1 MKRNR
6 LKIKDLFF
14 VALYGV
20 RARKGRATLTSIGIG
35 IGIAAIVAVSGISA
49 SGRADLLSTLESL
62 GTNLVKASPQAGF
75 FGTQEEL
82 PKGVLGM
89 VERIGPVQEVTST
102 TQTDLLST
110 LESLGTNLVKAS
122 PQAGFFGTQEELPKG
137 VLGMVER
144 IGPVQ
149 EVTSTTQTDL
159 LVRRSNFI
167 SEFEGGGIST
177 IVTSAELL
185 DVIGGNLVD
194 GRFIEDGLSDIPVT
208 VLGNVTA
215 QRLGINNL
223 FKPTKILIENEWFG
237 VVGILEELKIHP
249 DLDRSVFI
257 GYGVAKTLFDI
268 NEEPTTIYLRA
279 NPTFIEDVVE
289 VLAPSMN
296 PENPDQVEVTRPS
309 DALEA
314 QQAAEEA
321 FTNLLLGLGSVA
333 LLVGGVAIANVMV
346 MSVLERRMEIGVR
359 RSIGATRR
367 EIRYQFLLESIVL
380 SGIGGLVG
388 VLLGTGITLGYTNYT
403 NIVFSIP
410 VWQIF
415 GAVLLALL
423 IGAISGVYPAIKA
436 SKIQPAEAVRK

>member
-1 MKRNR
+1 MKQR

-20 RARKGRATLTSIGIG
+20 RARRGRAALTSIGIG
-35 IGIAAIVAVSGISA
+35 IGIAAIVAVTGISA
-49 SGRADLLSTLESL
+49 SGRADLLATLESL
-62 GTNLVKASPQAGF
+62 GTNLIKASPQAGF
-75 FGTQEEL
+75 FGTQEKL
-82 PKGVLGM
+82 PDGVVGM
-89 VERIGPVQEVTST
+89 VERIGPVEEVTST
-102 TQTDLLST
+102 TQTDL
-110 LESLGTNLVKAS
+110 
-122 PQAGFFGTQEELPKG
+122 
-137 VLGMVER
+137 
-144 IGPVQ
+144 I
-149 EVTSTTQTDL
+149 
-159 LVRRSNFI
+159 VRRSDFI

-177 IVTSAELL
+177 IVTSPELL
-185 DVIGGNLVD
+185 QVVGGNLIE
-194 GRFIEDGLSDIPVT
+194 GRFIQDGLSNIPVT
-208 VLGNVTA
+208 VLGSVTA
-215 QRLGINNL
+215 SRLGINTLEN
-223 FKPTKILIENEWFG
+223 PTKILIGNEWFG
-237 VVGILEELKIHP
+237 VVGILDELKIHP

-268 NEEPTTIYLRA
+268 DKEPTTIYVRA
-279 NPTFIEDVVE
+279 NPTYIEDVVE
-289 VLAPSMN
+289 VIAPSMN
-296 PENPDQVEVTRPS
+296 PENPDQVQVSRPS

-314 QQAAEEA
+314 QEAADAA

-388 VLLGTGITLGYTNYT
+388 VVLGTGVTLGYTNYT
-403 NIVFSIP
+403 DIVFSIP
-410 VWQIF
+410 VSQVL
-415 GAVLLALL
+415 GAILLALL

>member
-1 MKRNR
+1 MSKNKLRTR
-6 LKIKDLFF
+6 DLFF
-14 VALYGV
+14 VAVYGV
-20 RARKGRATLTSIGIG
+20 KARKGRAALTSIGIG
-35 IGIAAIVAVSGISA
+35 IGIAAIVAVSGIAA
-49 SGRADLLSTLESL
+49 SGSADLLSTLESL

-82 PKGVLGM
+82 PEGVIGM
-89 VERIGPVQEVTST
+89 VERIGPVE
-102 TQTDLLST
+102 
-110 LESLGTNLVKAS
+110 
-122 PQAGFFGTQEELPKG
+122 
-137 VLGMVER
+137 
-144 IGPVQ
+144 

-177 IVTSAELL
+177 IVTSSELL
-185 DVIGGNLVD
+185 NVIGGKLSE
-194 GRFIEDGLSDIPVT
+194 GRFITDGLSDLPVT

-215 QRLGINNL
+215 KRLGITNL
-223 FKPTKILIENEWFG
+223 SKPTKILIDDEWFG
-237 VVGILEELKIHP
+237 VIGIVEELKIHP

-257 GYGVAKTLFDI
+257 GYGAAKKLFDI

-289 VLAPSMN
+289 VIAPSMN
-296 PENPDQVEVTRPS
+296 PENPDQVEVSRPS

-314 QQAAEEA
+314 QQAVEA
-321 FTNLLLGLGSVA
+321 SFTNLLLGLGSVA

-388 VLLGTGITLGYTNYT
+388 VMLGSLITLAYTNYT

>member
-1 MKRNR
+1 MSKNKLRTR
-6 LKIKDLFF
+6 DLFF
-14 VALYGV
+14 VAVYGV
-20 RARKGRATLTSIGIG
+20 KARKGRAALTSIGIG
-35 IGIAAIVAVSGISA
+35 IGIAAIVAVSGIAA
-49 SGRADLLSTLESL
+49 SGSADLLSTLESL

-82 PKGVLGM
+82 PEGVIGM
-89 VERIGPVQEVTST
+89 VERIGPVE
-102 TQTDLLST
+102 
-110 LESLGTNLVKAS
+110 
-122 PQAGFFGTQEELPKG
+122 
-137 VLGMVER
+137 
-144 IGPVQ
+144 

-177 IVTSAELL
+177 IVTSSELL
-185 DVIGGNLVD
+185 NVIGGKLSE
-194 GRFIEDGLSDIPVT
+194 GRFITEGLADLPVT
-208 VLGNVTA
+208 VLGSVTA
-215 QRLGINNL
+215 KRLGITNL
-223 FKPTKILIENEWFG
+223 SKPTKILIDDEWFG
-237 VVGILEELKIHP
+237 VIGIVEELKIHP

-257 GYGVAKTLFDI
+257 GYGAAKKLFDI
-268 NEEPTTIYLRA
+268 NKEPTTIYLRA

-289 VLAPSMN
+289 VIAPSMN
-296 PENPDQVEVTRPS
+296 PENPDQVEVSRPS

-314 QQAAEEA
+314 QQAVEA
-321 FTNLLLGLGSVA
+321 SFTNLLLGLGSVA

-367 EIRYQFLLESIVL
+367 EIRYQFLLESVVL

-388 VLLGTGITLGYTNYT
+388 VMLGSLITLAYTNYT

-410 VWQIF
+410 VWQIL
-415 GAVLLALL
+415 GAVILALL

>member
-1 MKRNR
+1 MKKNKLRTR
-6 LKIKDLFF
+6 DLFF
-14 VALYGV
+14 VAVYGV
-20 RARKGRATLTSIGIG
+20 KARKGRAALTSIGIG
-35 IGIAAIVAVSGISA
+35 IGIAAIVAVSGIAA
-49 SGRADLLSTLESL
+49 SGSADLLSTLESL

-82 PKGVLGM
+82 PEGVIGM
-89 VERIGPVQEVTST
+89 VERIGPVE
-102 TQTDLLST
+102 
-110 LESLGTNLVKAS
+110 
-122 PQAGFFGTQEELPKG
+122 
-137 VLGMVER
+137 
-144 IGPVQ
+144 

-177 IVTSAELL
+177 IVTSSELL
-185 DVIGGNLVD
+185 NVIGGNLSE
-194 GRFIEDGLSDIPVT
+194 GRFITDGLSDLPVT
-208 VLGNVTA
+208 VLGSVTA
-215 QRLGINNL
+215 KRLGITNL
-223 FKPTKILIENEWFG
+223 SKPTKILIDDEWFG
-237 VVGILEELKIHP
+237 VIGIVEELKIHP

-257 GYGVAKTLFDI
+257 GYGAAEKLFDI

-289 VLAPSMN
+289 VIAPSMN
-296 PENPDQVEVTRPS
+296 PENPDQVEVSRPS

-314 QQAAEEA
+314 QQAVEA
-321 FTNLLLGLGSVA
+321 SFTNLLLGLGSVA

-367 EIRYQFLLESIVL
+367 EIRYQFLLESVVL

-388 VLLGTGITLGYTNYT
+388 VMLGSLITLAYTNYT

-410 VWQIF
+410 VWQIL
-415 GAVLLALL
+415 GAVVLALL

>member
-1 MKRNR
+1 MLRTR
-6 LKIKDLFF
+6 DLFF
-14 VALYGV
+14 VAVYGV
-20 RARKGRATLTSIGIG
+20 KARKGRAALTSIGIG
-35 IGIAAIVAVSGISA
+35 IGIAAIVAVSGIAA
-49 SGRADLLSTLESL
+49 SGSADLLSTLESL

-82 PKGVLGM
+82 PEGVIGM
-89 VERIGPVQEVTST
+89 VERIGPVE
-102 TQTDLLST
+102 
-110 LESLGTNLVKAS
+110 
-122 PQAGFFGTQEELPKG
+122 
-137 VLGMVER
+137 
-144 IGPVQ
+144 

-177 IVTSAELL
+177 IVTSSELL
-185 DVIGGNLVD
+185 NVIGGKLSE
-194 GRFIEDGLSDIPVT
+194 GRFITDGLSDLPVT

-215 QRLGINNL
+215 KRLGITNL
-223 FKPTKILIENEWFG
+223 SKPTKILIDDEWFG
-237 VVGILEELKIHP
+237 VIGIVEELKIHP

-257 GYGVAKTLFDI
+257 GYGAAKKLFDI

-289 VLAPSMN
+289 VIAPSMN
-296 PENPDQVEVTRPS
+296 PENPDQVEVSRPS

-314 QQAAEEA
+314 QQAVEA
-321 FTNLLLGLGSVA
+321 SFTNLLLGLGSVA

-388 VLLGTGITLGYTNYT
+388 VMLGSLITLAYTNYT

-410 VWQIF
+410 VWQIL
-415 GAVLLALL
+415 GAVVLALL

>member
-1 MKRNR
+1 MKQR

-20 RARKGRATLTSIGIG
+20 RARRGRAALTSIGIG
-35 IGIAAIVAVSGISA
+35 IGIAAIVAVTGISA
-49 SGRADLLSTLESL
+49 SGRADLLATLESL
-62 GTNLVKASPQAGF
+62 GTNLIKASPQAGF
-75 FGTQEEL
+75 FGTQEKL
-82 PKGVLGM
+82 PDGVVGM
-89 VERIGPVQEVTST
+89 VERIGPVEEVTST
-102 TQTDLLST
+102 TQTDL
-110 LESLGTNLVKAS
+110 
-122 PQAGFFGTQEELPKG
+122 
-137 VLGMVER
+137 
-144 IGPVQ
+144 I
-149 EVTSTTQTDL
+149 
-159 LVRRSNFI
+159 VRRSDFI

-177 IVTSAELL
+177 IVTSPELL
-185 DVIGGNLVD
+185 QVVGGNLIE
-194 GRFIEDGLSDIPVT
+194 GRFIQDGLSNIPVT
-208 VLGNVTA
+208 VLGSVTA
-215 QRLGINNL
+215 SRLGINTL
-223 FKPTKILIENEWFG
+223 ETPIKILIGNEWFG
-237 VVGILEELKIHP
+237 VVGILDELKIHP

-268 NEEPTTIYLRA
+268 DKEPTTIYVRA
-279 NPTFIEDVVE
+279 NPTYIEDVVE
-289 VLAPSMN
+289 VIAPSMN
-296 PENPDQVEVTRPS
+296 PENPDQVQVSRPS

-314 QQAAEEA
+314 QEAADAA

-388 VLLGTGITLGYTNYT
+388 VVLGTGVTLGYTNYT
-403 NIVFSIP
+403 DIVFSIP
-410 VWQIF
+410 VSQVL
-415 GAVLLALL
+415 GAILLALL

>member
-1 MKRNR
+1 MSKNKLRTR
-6 LKIKDLFF
+6 DLFF
-14 VALYGV
+14 VAVYGV
-20 RARKGRATLTSIGIG
+20 KARKGRAALTSIGIG
-35 IGIAAIVAVSGISA
+35 IGIAAIVAVSGIAA
-49 SGRADLLSTLESL
+49 SGSADLLSTLESL

-82 PKGVLGM
+82 PEGVIGM
-89 VERIGPVQEVTST
+89 VERIGPVE
-102 TQTDLLST
+102 
-110 LESLGTNLVKAS
+110 
-122 PQAGFFGTQEELPKG
+122 
-137 VLGMVER
+137 
-144 IGPVQ
+144 

-177 IVTSAELL
+177 IVTSSELL
-185 DVIGGNLVD
+185 NVIGGKLSE
-194 GRFIEDGLSDIPVT
+194 GRFITDGLADLPVT
-208 VLGNVTA
+208 VLGSVTA
-215 QRLGINNL
+215 KRLGITNL
-223 FKPTKILIENEWFG
+223 SKPTKILIDDEWFG
-237 VVGILEELKIHP
+237 VIGIVEELKIHP

-257 GYGVAKTLFDI
+257 GYGAAKKLFDI

-289 VLAPSMN
+289 VIAPSMN
-296 PENPDQVEVTRPS
+296 PENPDQVEVSRPS

-314 QQAAEEA
+314 QQAVEA
-321 FTNLLLGLGSVA
+321 SFTNLLLGLGSVA

-346 MSVLERRMEIGVR
+346 MSVLERRMEIGGR

-367 EIRYQFLLESIVL
+367 EIRYQFLLESVVL

-388 VLLGTGITLGYTNYT
+388 VMLGSLITLAYTNYT

-410 VWQIF
+410 VWQIL
-415 GAVLLALL
+415 GAVVLALL

>member
-1 MKRNR
+1 MKKNKLRT
-6 LKIKDLFF
+6 KDLFF

-20 RARKGRATLTSIGIG
+20 KARKGRAALTSIGIG
-35 IGIAAIVAVSGISA
+35 IGIAAIVAVSGIAA
-49 SGRADLLSTLESL
+49 SGSADLLSTLESL

-82 PKGVLGM
+82 PEGVIGM
-89 VERIGPVQEVTST
+89 VERIGPVE
-102 TQTDLLST
+102 
-110 LESLGTNLVKAS
+110 
-122 PQAGFFGTQEELPKG
+122 
-137 VLGMVER
+137 
-144 IGPVQ
+144 

-177 IVTSAELL
+177 IVTSSELL
-185 DVIGGNLVD
+185 NVIGGKLSE
-194 GRFIEDGLSDIPVT
+194 GRFITDGLSDLPVT

-215 QRLGINNL
+215 KRLGITNL
-223 FKPTKILIENEWFG
+223 SKPTKILIDDEWFG
-237 VVGILEELKIHP
+237 VIGIVEELKIHP

-257 GYGVAKTLFDI
+257 GYGAAKKLFDI

-289 VLAPSMN
+289 VIAPSMN
-296 PENPDQVEVTRPS
+296 PENPDQVEVSRPS

-314 QQAAEEA
+314 QQAVEA
-321 FTNLLLGLGSVA
+321 SFTNLLLGLGSVA

-388 VLLGTGITLGYTNYT
+388 VMLGSLITLAYTNYT

-410 VWQIF
+410 VWQIL
-415 GAVLLALL
+415 GAVVLALL

>member
-1 MKRNR
+1 MVKNKLR
-6 LKIKDLFF
+6 LKDLFF

-20 RARKGRATLTSIGIG
+20 KARKGRAAMTSIGIG
-35 IGIAAIVAVSGISA
+35 IGIAAIVAVTGISS
-49 SGRADLLSTLESL
+49 SGRADLLATLESL
-62 GTNLVKASPQAGF
+62 GTNLIKASPQAGF
-75 FGTQEEL
+75 FGSQEEL
-82 PKGVLGM
+82 PEGVIGM
-89 VERIGPVQEVTST
+89 VERIGPVEEVTST
-102 TQTDLLST
+102 TQ
-110 LESLGTNLVKAS
+110 A
-122 PQAGFFGTQEELPKG
+122 
-137 VLGMVER
+137 
-144 IGPVQ
+144 
-149 EVTSTTQTDL
+149 DL
-159 LVRRSNFI
+159 LVRRTDFI

-177 IVTSAELL
+177 VVTSSELL
-185 DVIGGNLVD
+185 DVIGGNLTE
-194 GRFIEDGLSDIPVT
+194 GRFITDGLSDIPVA
-208 VLGNVTA
+208 VLGSVSA
-215 QRLGINNL
+215 ERLGITNL
-223 FKPTKILIENEWFG
+223 SQPSKILIDDEWFG
-237 VVGILEELKIHP
+237 VVGILDELKIHP

-257 GYGVAKTLFDI
+257 GYGVAETLFDI
-268 NEEPTTIYLRA
+268 DEEPTTIYLRA
-279 NPTFIEDVVE
+279 NPNFIEDVVD

-296 PENPDQVEVTRPS
+296 PENPDQVEVSRPS

-314 QQAAEEA
+314 QQAAETA

-359 RSIGATRR
+359 RSLGATRR
-367 EIRYQFLLESIVL
+367 EIRYQFLLESVIL

-388 VLLGTGITLGYTNYT
+388 VLLGVAITLGYTNYT

>member
-1 MKRNR
+1 MSKNKLRTR
-6 LKIKDLFF
+6 DLFF
-14 VALYGV
+14 VAVYGV
-20 RARKGRATLTSIGIG
+20 KARKGRAALTSIGIG
-35 IGIAAIVAVSGISA
+35 IGIAAIVAVSGIAA
-49 SGRADLLSTLESL
+49 SGSADLLSTLESL

-82 PKGVLGM
+82 PEGVIGM
-89 VERIGPVQEVTST
+89 VERIGPVE
-102 TQTDLLST
+102 
-110 LESLGTNLVKAS
+110 
-122 PQAGFFGTQEELPKG
+122 
-137 VLGMVER
+137 
-144 IGPVQ
+144 

-177 IVTSAELL
+177 IVTSSELL
-185 DVIGGNLVD
+185 NVIGGKLSE
-194 GRFIEDGLSDIPVT
+194 GRFITDGLSDLPVT
-208 VLGNVTA
+208 VLGSVTA
-215 QRLGINNL
+215 KRLGITNL
-223 FKPTKILIENEWFG
+223 SKPTKILIDDEWFG
-237 VVGILEELKIHP
+237 VIGIVEELKIHP

-257 GYGVAKTLFDI
+257 GYGAAKKLFDI

-289 VLAPSMN
+289 VIAPSMN
-296 PENPDQVEVTRPS
+296 PENPDQVEVSRPS

-314 QQAAEEA
+314 QQAVEA
-321 FTNLLLGLGSVA
+321 SFTNLLLGLGSVA

-367 EIRYQFLLESIVL
+367 EIRYQFLLESVVL

-388 VLLGTGITLGYTNYT
+388 VMLGSLITLAYTNYT

-410 VWQIF
+410 VWQIL
-415 GAVLLALL
+415 GAGLLALL
-423 IGAISGVYPAIKA
+423 IGALSGVYPAIKA

>member
-1 MKRNR
+1 VKKNKLRTR
-6 LKIKDLFF
+6 DLFF
-14 VALYGV
+14 VAVYGV
-20 RARKGRATLTSIGIG
+20 KARKGRAALTSIGIG
-35 IGIAAIVAVSGISA
+35 IGIAAIVAVSGIAA
-49 SGRADLLSTLESL
+49 SGSADLLSTLESL

-82 PKGVLGM
+82 PEGVIGM
-89 VERIGPVQEVTST
+89 VERIGPVE
-102 TQTDLLST
+102 
-110 LESLGTNLVKAS
+110 
-122 PQAGFFGTQEELPKG
+122 
-137 VLGMVER
+137 
-144 IGPVQ
+144 

-177 IVTSAELL
+177 IVTSSELL
-185 DVIGGNLVD
+185 NVIGGNLSE
-194 GRFIEDGLSDIPVT
+194 GRFITEGLSDLPVT
-208 VLGNVTA
+208 VLGSVTA
-215 QRLGINNL
+215 KRLGITNL
-223 FKPTKILIENEWFG
+223 SKPTKILIDDEWFG
-237 VVGILEELKIHP
+237 VIGIVEELKIHP

-257 GYGVAKTLFDI
+257 GYGAAKTLFDI

-289 VLAPSMN
+289 VIAPSMN
-296 PENPDQVEVTRPS
+296 PENPDQVEVSRPS

-314 QQAAEEA
+314 QQAVEA
-321 FTNLLLGLGSVA
+321 SFTNLLLGLGSVA

-388 VLLGTGITLGYTNYT
+388 VMLGSLITLAYTNYT

-410 VWQIF
+410 VWQIL
-415 GAVLLALL
+415 GAVVLALL

>member
-1 MKRNR
+1 MNKNKLRTR
-6 LKIKDLFF
+6 DLFF
-14 VALYGV
+14 VAVYGV
-20 RARKGRATLTSIGIG
+20 KARKGRAALTSIGIG
-35 IGIAAIVAVSGISA
+35 IGIAAIVAVSGIAA
-49 SGRADLLSTLESL
+49 SGSADLLSTLESL

-82 PKGVLGM
+82 PEGVIGM
-89 VERIGPVQEVTST
+89 VERIGPVE
-102 TQTDLLST
+102 
-110 LESLGTNLVKAS
+110 
-122 PQAGFFGTQEELPKG
+122 
-137 VLGMVER
+137 
-144 IGPVQ
+144 

-177 IVTSAELL
+177 IVTSSELL
-185 DVIGGNLVD
+185 NVIGGKLSE
-194 GRFIEDGLSDIPVT
+194 GRFITDGLADLPVT
-208 VLGNVTA
+208 VLGSVTA
-215 QRLGINNL
+215 KRLGITNL
-223 FKPTKILIENEWFG
+223 SKPTKILIDDEWFG
-237 VVGILEELKIHP
+237 VIGIVEELKIHP

-257 GYGVAKTLFDI
+257 GYGAAKKLFDI

-289 VLAPSMN
+289 VIAPSMN
-296 PENPDQVEVTRPS
+296 PENPDQVEVSRPS

-314 QQAAEEA
+314 QQAVEA
-321 FTNLLLGLGSVA
+321 SFTNLLLGLGSVA

-367 EIRYQFLLESIVL
+367 EIRYQFLLESVVL

-388 VLLGTGITLGYTNYT
+388 VMLGSLITLAYTNYT

>member
-1 MKRNR
+1 MSKNKLRTR
-6 LKIKDLFF
+6 DLFF
-14 VALYGV
+14 VAVYGV
-20 RARKGRATLTSIGIG
+20 KARKGRAALTSIGIG
-35 IGIAAIVAVSGISA
+35 IGIAAIVAVSGIAA
-49 SGRADLLSTLESL
+49 SGSADLLSTLESL

-82 PKGVLGM
+82 PEGVIGM
-89 VERIGPVQEVTST
+89 VERIGPVE
-102 TQTDLLST
+102 
-110 LESLGTNLVKAS
+110 
-122 PQAGFFGTQEELPKG
+122 
-137 VLGMVER
+137 
-144 IGPVQ
+144 

-177 IVTSAELL
+177 IVTSSELL
-185 DVIGGNLVD
+185 NVIGGKLSE
-194 GRFIEDGLSDIPVT
+194 GRFITDGLADLPVT
-208 VLGNVTA
+208 VLGSVTA
-215 QRLGINNL
+215 KRLGITNL
-223 FKPTKILIENEWFG
+223 SKPTKILIDDEWFG
-237 VVGILEELKIHP
+237 VIGIVEELKIHP

-257 GYGVAKTLFDI
+257 GYGAAKKLFDI

-289 VLAPSMN
+289 VIAPSMN
-296 PENPDQVEVTRPS
+296 PENPDQVEVSRPS

-314 QQAAEEA
+314 QQAVEA
-321 FTNLLLGLGSVA
+321 SFTNLLLGLGSVA

-388 VLLGTGITLGYTNYT
+388 VMLGSLITLAYTNYT

-410 VWQIF
+410 VWQIL
-415 GAVLLALL
+415 GAVVLALL

>member
-1 MKRNR
+1 MNKNKLRTR
-6 LKIKDLFF
+6 DLFF
-14 VALYGV
+14 VAVYGV
-20 RARKGRATLTSIGIG
+20 KARKGRAALTSIGIG
-35 IGIAAIVAVSGISA
+35 IGIAAIVAVSGIAA
-49 SGRADLLSTLESL
+49 SGSADLLSTLESL

-82 PKGVLGM
+82 PEGVIGM
-89 VERIGPVQEVTST
+89 VERIGPVE
-102 TQTDLLST
+102 
-110 LESLGTNLVKAS
+110 
-122 PQAGFFGTQEELPKG
+122 
-137 VLGMVER
+137 
-144 IGPVQ
+144 

-177 IVTSAELL
+177 IVTSSELL
-185 DVIGGNLVD
+185 NVIGGKLSE
-194 GRFIEDGLSDIPVT
+194 GRFITDGRADLPVT
-208 VLGNVTA
+208 VLGSVTA
-215 QRLGINNL
+215 KRLGITNL
-223 FKPTKILIENEWFG
+223 SKPTKILIDDEWFG
-237 VVGILEELKIHP
+237 VIGIVEELKIHP

-257 GYGVAKTLFDI
+257 GYGAAKKLFDI

-289 VLAPSMN
+289 VIAPSMN
-296 PENPDQVEVTRPS
+296 PENPDQVEVSRPS

-314 QQAAEEA
+314 QQAVEA
-321 FTNLLLGLGSVA
+321 SFTNLLLGLGSVA

-367 EIRYQFLLESIVL
+367 EIRYQFLLESVVL

-388 VLLGTGITLGYTNYT
+388 VMLGSLITLAYTNYT

-410 VWQIF
+410 VWQIL
-415 GAVLLALL
+415 GAVVLALL